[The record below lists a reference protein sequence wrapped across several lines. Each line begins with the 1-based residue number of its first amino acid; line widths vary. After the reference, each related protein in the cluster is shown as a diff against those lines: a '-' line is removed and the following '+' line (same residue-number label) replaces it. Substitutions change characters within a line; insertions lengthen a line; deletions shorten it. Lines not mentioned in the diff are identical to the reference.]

1 MTMESKRAVIYARYS
16 SSRQREESIER
27 QIEICNDYAVA
38 HNMLVI
44 GSYVDRKK
52 TGKTDTRPDFQRMI
66 YESSKHLF
74 DVVLVWRYDRFA
86 RNLDDHGAYE
96 RLLHQNSVDL
106 ISATEEIPEGS
117 HSAIIKA
124 VILGGNE
131 SYSVELAA
139 KVSDGMHRAAMQGQT
154 SGGPRVF
161 GYRVVDK
168 HYVLDEGEA
177 QIIRQIF
184 TWYDQG
190 KCSYGAPSGTRTQ
203 DPLIKSQLLSLVA
216 RTHGYYAG
224 VFVL

>member
-1 MTMESKRAVIYARYS
+1 MERTEKRCKMTMESKRAVIYARYS
-16 SSRQREESIER
+16 S
-27 QIEICNDYAVA
+27 NDYAVA

-96 RLLHQNSVDL
+96 RLLHKNSVDL

-124 VILGGNE
+124 VILLCRTGSKSIRRNAPR
-131 SYSVELAA
+131 SYAGA
-139 KVSDGMHRAAMQGQT
+139 DFRRAACF
-154 SGGPRVF
+154 R
-161 GYRVVDK
+161 
-168 HYVLDEGEA
+168 
-177 QIIRQIF
+177 
-184 TWYDQG
+184 
-190 KCSYGAPSGTRTQ
+190 
-203 DPLIKSQLLSLVA
+203 LS
-216 RTHGYYAG
+216 RCR
-224 VFVL
+224 